1 MYSKDAL
8 NSLLQEE
15 MKYYYQAAEIISAN
29 HHNIIL
35 SILSKESKE
44 LFILKILDRRYYN
57 KSLYQKI
64 FSITGNSLLIPFQT
78 FTDTSYIYFVYPH
91 LNTLTEALSTKTIN
105 YSTLYTLIFSIG
117 NAAAS
122 LHEHN
127 ILHLDITPNNIFLDN
142 EGKCYL
148 GDFSSALPIRDIQ
161 SLLSRRYLR
170 TGTTCSF
177 ALPEQ
182 TQVPSVSYWNDCYS
196 FVLLCYALFNRGKFP
211 HETIL
216 PPTQAIEKI
225 NSFLTKWMKCPS
237 HIGPSIIRN
246 FLTELDDI
254 LNNCNEEKELLNYSL
269 KLSDC
274 DSGQNCFLEK
284 TPDYNIENFSF
295 SKTAMFPLHFNKKGH
310 RLRLC
315 PSKNAKEQSSLHLL
329 LVHHH
334 TPRTFLI
341 YQRDKR
347 PVLLYGLLIFCSFLF
362 LFSLYHYLSKSS
374 RREEKQNIILSK
386 EIETPPTETMQID
399 TSPSCYPAQTS
410 IPLASPASI
419 NTGLPDKIN
428 HKDKR
433 GKKHILDISDNPNQN
448 ISFLKNKENISN
460 LHILFA
466 NCCRLSTCSAFSS
479 LSSLK
484 ELYLNSNQIISPIG
498 LTGLSKLEVLV
509 LSNNKLSDISCLSKL
524 RNLTVLDLSHNCN
537 LKNLKTLSSLTK
549 LRCLILTNTNASEKE
564 IQFLQKKLPSCTILY

>member
-15 MKYYYQAAEIISAN
+15 MKHHFQAVDIISAN

-44 LFILKILDRRYYN
+44 LFVLKILDRRYYN
-57 KSLYQKI
+57 KNLYQKI
-64 FSITGNSLLIPFQT
+64 FSIAGNSLLIPLQT
-78 FTDTSYIYFVYPH
+78 FSDASYIYFVYPH
-91 LNTLTEALSTKTIN
+91 LNTLTEALSTKIIN

-117 NAAAS
+117 NAVAS

-142 EGKCYL
+142 EGKYYL

-170 TGTTCSF
+170 TGTTCFF

-182 TQVPSVSYWNDCYS
+182 TQVSSISYWNDCYS
-196 FVLLCYALFNRGKFP
+196 FVLLCYALFNRGNFP

-225 NSFLTKWMKCPS
+225 NTFLVKWIKCPS
-237 HIGPSIIRN
+237 HIGSGIIKN

-274 DSGQNCFLEK
+274 DSDQNCFLEK
-284 TPDYNIENFSF
+284 TPDCNVENFSF
-295 SKTAMFPLHFNKKGH
+295 SKTALLPLHFNK
-310 RLRLC
+310 
-315 PSKNAKEQSSLHLL
+315 
-329 LVHHH
+329 
-334 TPRTFLI
+334 
-341 YQRDKR
+341 RDKR
-347 PVLLYGLLIFCSFLF
+347 PVPLYGLLIFCSFLF
-362 LFSLYHYLSKSS
+362 LFALYHYLSKSS
-374 RREEKQNIILSK
+374 HREEKQNIIVSK
-386 EIETPPTETMQID
+386 DIENPPTESMQID
-399 TSPSCYPAQTS
+399 TSPSYPAQTS
-410 IPLASPASI
+410 IPPTSPASI
-419 NTGLPDKIN
+419 NTGLPDKIY
-428 HKDKR
+428 HKEKR
-433 GKKHILDISDNPNQN
+433 GKKHILDISDNLNQN
-448 ISFLKNKENISN
+448 ISFLKNEENISN
-460 LHILFA
+460 VHILFA

-537 LKNLKTLSSLTK
+537 LKNLKTLSSLKK

-564 IQFLQKKLPSCTILY
+564 IQFLQKKLPGCTILY